1 MASVSVQACL
11 RAPGRGRGRALRNR
25 GLCVFPE
32 PETPVSWPVPKRRSA
47 WRGSVFRGARPRPRH
62 ARRAGRILGSSLAAA
77 TLVIIVLVGASVA
90 PAEAQGLVLPRVS
103 VEAAPA
109 KSPQEV
115 ATALEIVALLTVLS
129 LAPAILLML
138 TSFTRVIIVL
148 SLLRHAIGVQQLPP
162 NQVIVGLSL
171 FLTVFIMA
179 PVGEE
184 IHRAAWEPYMA
195 QRISQPEALDRAL
208 HPLRDFMLRQTRQS
222 DLALMVSLGR
232 TAAPGSPADLP
243 THVLIPA
250 FALSEIRTAFQI
262 GFVLFVPFL
271 VIDLVVASVLMSM
284 GMMMLPPVM
293 ISLPFKL
300 LLFVLADGWHLVV
313 RGLVAGFR

>member
-1 MASVSVQACL
+1 VAS
-11 RAPGRGRGRALRNR
+11 
-25 GLCVFPE
+25 
-32 PETPVSWPVPKRRSA
+32 
-47 WRGSVFRGARPRPRH
+47 
-62 ARRAGRILGSSLAAA
+62 IAAA
-77 TLVIIVLVGASVA
+77 ALLILLLGA
-90 PAEAQGLVLPRVS
+90 PAAPAAAQGLVLPKVS
-103 VEAAPA
+103 LEAVEA

-115 ATALEIVALLTVLS
+115 ATALEIVAILTVLS

-184 IHRAAWEPYMA
+184 IHRSAWEPYMA
-195 QRISQPEALDRAL
+195 KRISQPEALSRAL
-208 HPLRDFMLRQTRQS
+208 QPLREFMLRQTRQT
-222 DLALMVSLGR
+222 DLALMVGLAR
-232 TAAPGSPADLP
+232 TPAPGSPSDLP

-271 VIDLVVASVLMSM
+271 DRRASEGKPNRLFTVA
-284 GMMMLPPVM
+284 G
-293 ISLPFKL
+293 
-300 LLFVLADGWHLVV
+300 VLAVVGANRHARPNDRSHSVGRGAKAAKRDG
-313 RGLVAGFR
+313 